1 LESRIVS
8 LGQENKDLSEKVDLL
23 LQEKM
28 AMDIEL
34 SSMNTLLATRKSD
47 MDRELKNREKLEIL
61 IKQTQQNLAL
71 KETEAQLKTE
81 EAKHL
86 KTNLS
91 AIEIQLKQEKAM
103 NQQLLNER
111 DALNGRVARLSE
123 EFEEQSLSITR
134 LISETQAKA
143 YEISVKDQDL
153 KAALD
158 EVKTSQR
165 ARDVLSKRIKALE
178 EDKFEVQIE
187 RDKYKVHLS
196 QLLST

>member
-1 LESRIVS
+1 M
-8 LGQENKDLSEKVDLL
+8 GQENKDLTEKVDLL

-34 SSMNTLLATRKSD
+34 SSMNTLLSTRKSD
-47 MDRELKNREKLEIL
+47 MDRELKNREKLEVT

-71 KETEAQLKTE
+71 KETEAHLKSE

-103 NQQLLNER
+103 NQELLNER
-111 DALNGRVARLSE
+111 DALNSRVARLTE

-143 YEISVKDQDL
+143 YDISVKDQDL
-153 KAALD
+153 KAALE
-158 EVKTSQR
+158 EVKNLQKN
-165 ARDVLSKRIKALE
+165 RDTLNKRIKSLE
-178 EDKFEVQIE
+178 EDKFEIQIE
-187 RDKYKVHLS
+187 RDKYKV
-196 QLLST
+196 QV